1 MNKNYYQI
9 LGIQENASKDEIKKA
24 YHKLAL
30 QYHPDKNNSE
40 DAEEKFKE
48 ISEAYDILYNQ
59 KHIISHDFNP
69 FDIFSNAFNQNFNI
83 GQFNHSNIFSSF
95 NVSMCSPNVTSVMK
109 TTQTIIQNG
118 KQIIIEK
125 TIITNPDGTSTTE
138 TKILN

>member
-9 LGIQENASKDEIKKA
+9 LGIQDNASKEEIKKA

-30 QYHPDKNNSE
+30 QFHPDKNKSDE
-40 DAEEKFKE
+40 AEEKFKE

-59 KHIISHDFNP
+59 KNIISHDFNP
-69 FDIFSNAFNQNFNI
+69 FDIFSSAFNHNFNI
-83 GQFNHSNIFSSF
+83 GQFNQSNIFSTF
-95 NVSMCSPNVTSVMK
+95 NVSMCTANITSVMK
-109 TTQTIIQNG
+109 TTQSIIQNG

-125 TIITNPDGTSTTE
+125 TIITNPDGTTTTE

>member
-9 LGIQENASKDEIKKA
+9 LGLQDNASKEEIKKA

-30 QYHPDKNNSE
+30 QFHPDKNKSD

-59 KHIISHDFNP
+59 KNIIAHDFNP
-69 FDIFSNAFNQNFNI
+69 FDIFSNAFNHNFNI
-83 GQFNHSNIFSSF
+83 GQFNQSNIFSTF
-95 NVSMCSPNVTSVMK
+95 NVSMCSPNMTSVMK

-118 KQIIIEK
+118 KQLIIEK
-125 TIITNPDGTSTTE
+125 TIITNPDGTTTTE

>member
-9 LGIQENASKDEIKKA
+9 LGLQENASKEEIKKA

-30 QYHPDKNNSE
+30 QFHPDKNKSD

-59 KHIISHDFNP
+59 KNIISHDFNP
-69 FDIFSNAFNQNFNI
+69 FDIFSNAFNHNFNI
-83 GQFNHSNIFSSF
+83 GQFNQSNIFSTF
-95 NVSMCSPNVTSVMK
+95 NVSMCSPNITSVMK

-125 TIITNPDGTSTTE
+125 TIITNPDGTTTIE

>member
-9 LGIQENASKDEIKKA
+9 LGIQENASKEEIKKA

-30 QYHPDKNNSE
+30 QFHPDKNKSD

-48 ISEAYDILYNQ
+48 ISEAYDVLYNQ
-59 KHIISHDFNP
+59 KNISHDFNP
-69 FDIFSNAFNQNFNI
+69 FDIFSNAFNHNFNI
-83 GQFNHSNIFSSF
+83 GQFNQSNIFSTF

-109 TTQTIIQNG
+109 STQTIIQNG
-118 KQIIIEK
+118 RQIIIEK
-125 TIITNPDGTSTTE
+125 TIITNPDGTTTTE